1 MRYIAI
7 VARFIP
13 DQSLKKIIE
22 IYNDRFNNY
31 KVLMEADTLD
41 YQQSNCLLLMLLFDN
56 HIKMTIY

>member
-22 IYNDRFNNY
+22 IYNDRFTNY
-31 KVLMEADTLD
+31 KDLMERDNLD
-41 YQQSNCLLLMLLFDN
+41 FNQSN
-56 HIKMTIY
+56 